1 MVSEKKNFWAL
12 LPLIAFI
19 IVYFSASV
27 YLNDFYSVPALVVF
41 VAVTLLAFLQFPKIN
56 FDRKLKA
63 FSKGAGNETLLLMI
77 LIFLLAGA
85 FSQLGN
91 AIGGIQSIANFLLHY
106 LPANFI
112 LPGFFLLACFTSI
125 SIGTSVGTIA
135 TLAPIAVEI
144 DHQIPGSLALL
155 IGAIIGG
162 AMFGDNLSFISDT
175 TIAAT
180 RTQEIDMKSKF
191 KANIQLVLPA
201 AIITLLYFWY
211 ASSSLPSSLE
221 NTSSLPF
228 DFLRTLPYFI
238 VFGLAIYGLNVLWAL
253 VIGILAFL
261 FFGVFVYN
269 EGFLTLIDAIN
280 KGFSSM
286 FELSLMCLII
296 GGLVGI
302 IRLHGGIDYL
312 IHLFT
317 KRLKTARQAELSIA
331 TLTALVDAT
340 LANNTITILIVGNLA
355 KEISDKHHLSPK
367 RVASILDT
375 MSCSIQ
381 GLLPYGAQIL
391 VALAATASL
400 GKILSPVSVISH
412 LIYPILIGI
421 STILSILFFRP
432 KTEKIK
438 QKINDH

>member
-1 MVSEKKNFWAL
+1 MVSEKRNFWAL
-12 LPLIAFI
+12 LPLIIFI
-19 IVYFSASV
+19 IVYFSISV

-41 VAVTLLAFLQFPKIN
+41 VAVTLLAFLQFPEIS

-63 FSKGAGNETLLLMI
+63 FSQEAGNETLLLMI

-91 AIGGIQSIANFLLHY
+91 AIGGIQSIANFLLHF
-106 LPANFI
+106 LPAKFI
-112 LPGFFLLACFTSI
+112 LPVFFLLACLTSI

-135 TLAPIAVEI
+135 TLAPITVEI
-144 DHQIPGSLALL
+144 DQQIPGSLALL

-175 TIAAT
+175 TVAAT
-180 RTQEIDMKSKF
+180 RTQEIDMKTKF

-201 AIITLLYFWY
+201 AICTILFFWY
-211 ASSSLPSSLE
+211 ASSDLPPVTE
-221 NTSSLPF
+221 NTTTLDF
-228 DFLRTLPYFI
+228 DFLQTLPYLI

-253 VIGILAFL
+253 VIGVLAFL
-261 FFGVFVYN
+261 LIGVLVYDN
-269 EGFLTLIDAIN
+269 TFLALIESIN
-280 KGFSSM
+280 KGFNSM

-312 IHLFT
+312 THLFT
-317 KRLKTARQAELSIA
+317 NRLKTKRQAELSIA
-331 TLTALVDAT
+331 TMTALVDAT
-340 LANNTITILIVGNLA
+340 LANNTLTILIVGNLA
-355 KEISDKHHLSPK
+355 KEISEKNQLSPK

-391 VALAATASL
+391 VALTATASL
-400 GKILSPVSVISH
+400 GKVLSPLSIIPY

-421 STILSILFFRP
+421 STIVSILFFRP
-432 KTEKIK
+432 KSELIN
-438 QKINDH
+438 QKIQ